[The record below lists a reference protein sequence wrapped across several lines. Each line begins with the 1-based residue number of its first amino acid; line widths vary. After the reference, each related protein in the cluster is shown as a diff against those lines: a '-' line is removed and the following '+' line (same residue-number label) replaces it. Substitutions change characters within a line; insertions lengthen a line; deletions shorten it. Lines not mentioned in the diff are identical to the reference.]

1 MKRLGIA
8 LGTVIVAGAAALWG
22 VPRLIPSDGAREAVA
37 AQIRAVT
44 GIEPIVRGRV
54 EVSLF
59 PSGTI
64 RLGNVVLGDGQ
75 TPPLA
80 ADRLIAHVR
89 FLPLLLGR
97 IEIADIV
104 LDHPHIAVKID
115 KKGRSNWSPLL
126 ASLAS
131 ALKPADRVVPFT
143 EIRIDHGAVAVEDA
157 NHAVVEHLSNVD
169 LSLAWPSISKSFGAT
184 GHFDWRG
191 KPVDASIMISD
202 FLAALTGDSSG
213 LKIRL
218 SGEPLRLAFEGSIS
232 SEPTFKADGTL
243 SAEAAS
249 LRDAL
254 HWTSDAPVPSGGFGR
269 FTLKGHATLVE
280 NTMSLSGVDVELDGN
295 GAEGVLAYAANGQRT
310 WQGTL
315 AAGDLDLTPYVSSVR
330 LMTANARNW
339 NGGPI
344 ALDGL
349 SSFGID
355 LRLSAA
361 KVRVGRVLLGRSALS
376 AVLHDG
382 KLLLSVG
389 ESQAFNGTIHGS
401 LTIAKTDRGATVKS
415 EMHFVDVDLEPCLGE
430 LFGLRRLE
438 GKGNLDF
445 ALEGSG
451 DSVLDLTRNLSGTVK
466 LESQQGAIAGI
477 NVEQVLRRLERRP
490 LSGGDYR
497 NGHTPFDKL
506 KVALKLANGAVSVD
520 EASVD
525 GNAVRVALAG
535 TASVPSREVDLKGT
549 ASLMDS
555 ANNVAFELPFVVIGP
570 WDDALPLPDPTSL
583 IRRSGAAAPLL
594 DAVRDR
600 KTRDA
605 VRSALDHLIG
615 GARKAPDSAPAA
627 APAAAP
633 TPAPVPAAEPTTT
646 AATPGQ

>member
-1 MKRLGIA
+1 VTAATGLKRLGIA
-8 LGTVIVAGAAALWG
+8 FGVVIVAGVAGLW
-22 VPRLIPSDGAREAVA
+22 VAPWLIPAKGARDAVT
-37 AQIRAVT
+37 AQIRTAT
-44 GIEPIVRGRV
+44 GIEPAVHGPV

-59 PSGTI
+59 PSGTV

-75 TPPLA
+75 TPPLV
-80 ADRLIAHVR
+80 ADRLIAHMR

-115 KKGRSNWSPLL
+115 KSGRSNWSPLL
-126 ASLAS
+126 VALAN
-131 ALKPADRVVPFT
+131 ALKPADRIVPFT
-143 EIRIDHGAVAVEDA
+143 EIRIDHGTIAVEDA
-157 NHAVVEHLSNVD
+157 NHALVENLSQVD
-169 LSLAWPSISKSFGAT
+169 LALAWPSISKSFGAT
-184 GHFDWRG
+184 GRFEWRG
-191 KPVDASIMISD
+191 EPVDASIVISD
-202 FLAALTGDSSG
+202 FLAALAGDNSG

-218 SGEPLRLAFEGSIS
+218 SGAPLRLAFEGIIG

-243 SAEAAS
+243 SAEATS

-254 HWTSDAPVPSGGFGR
+254 HWTGDAPVPGGGFGR

-280 NTMSLSGVDVELDGN
+280 NAISLSGVNVELDGN

-315 AAGDLDLTPYVSSVR
+315 AAGDLDLTPYVSTVR
-330 LMTANARNW
+330 LMTANAHDWDRV
-339 NGGPI
+339 PI
-344 ALDGL
+344 SLDGL
-349 SSFGID
+349 TSFGID

-361 KVRVGRVLLGRSALS
+361 KVRIGRVQLGRTALA

-389 ESQAFNGTIHGS
+389 EAQAFNGIIHGS
-401 LTIAKTDRGATVKS
+401 LSIARSDRGAEVKS
-415 EMHFVDVDLEPCLGE
+415 EMHFVDVDLESCLGE
-430 LFGLRRLE
+430 LFGLHRLE

-445 ALEGSG
+445 ALAGTG
-451 DSVLDLTRNLSGTVK
+451 DSVLNLTRNLSGTIN
-466 LESQQGAIAGI
+466 LESQQGALAGI

-506 KVALKLANGAVSVD
+506 KVALKLVNGAVAVD

-525 GNAVRVALAG
+525 GSSVRVALAG
-535 TASVPSREVDLKGT
+535 SASVPSREVDLKGT

-555 ANNVAFELPFVVIGP
+555 ANNIAFELPFIVNGP
-570 WDDALPLPDPTSL
+570 WDDALPLPDPASL

-605 VRSALDHLIG
+605 VRSALDRLMG
-615 GARKAPDSAPAA
+615 PRKAPEPVPTANA
-627 APAAAP
+627 APP
-633 TPAPVPAAEPTTT
+633 PA
-646 AATPGQ
+646 Q

>member
-1 MKRLGIA
+1 VTAATGLKRLGIA
-8 LGTVIVAGAAALWG
+8 AGIVIVAAAVGLWAAPG
-22 VPRLIPSDGAREAVA
+22 LISATGARDAVA
-37 AQIRAVT
+37 AQIRTAT
-44 GIEPIVRGRV
+44 GIEPVVRGPV

-59 PSGTI
+59 PSGTV

-97 IEIADIV
+97 IEVADIV

-115 KKGRSNWSPLL
+115 KSGRSNWSPLL
-126 ASLAS
+126 TSLAS
-131 ALKPADRVVPFT
+131 ALKPAERIAPFT
-143 EIRIDHGAVAVEDA
+143 EIRIDHGTVAVEDA
-157 NHAVVEHLSNVD
+157 NHALVENLSDVD

-184 GHFDWRG
+184 GHFEWRG
-191 KPVDASIMISD
+191 EPVDASIVISD
-202 FLAALTGDSSG
+202 FLAALAGDDSG

-218 SGEPLRLAFEGSIS
+218 SGTPLRLAFEGTIS
-232 SEPTFKADGTL
+232 SEPTFKAEGTL

-254 HWTSDAPVPSGGFGR
+254 HWTSDAPVPGGGFGR

-280 NTMSLSGVDVELDGN
+280 NAMSLSGVNVELDGN
-295 GAEGVLAYAANGQRT
+295 GAEGVLAYAANGQHT

-315 AAGDLDLTPYVSSVR
+315 AAGDLDLTPYVSTVR
-330 LMTANARNW
+330 LMTANARDW
-339 NGGPI
+339 NRVPMS
-344 ALDGL
+344 LDGIT
-349 SSFGID
+349 SFGID

-361 KVRVGRVLLGRSALS
+361 KVRIGRVQLGRTALA

-382 KLLLSVG
+382 KLLLSVT

-401 LTIAKTDRGATVKS
+401 IAIAKSDRGAEVKS
-415 EMHFVDVDLEPCLGE
+415 EMHFVDVDLDACLGE
-430 LFGLRRLE
+430 LAGLRRLE

-445 ALEGSG
+445 ALEGNG
-451 DSVLDLTRNLSGTVK
+451 DSVFDLTRNLSGTVH
-466 LESQQGAIAGI
+466 LESQQGALAGI

-497 NGHTPFDKL
+497 SGHTPFDKL
-506 KVALKLANGAVSVD
+506 KVALKLANGAVTVD
-520 EASVD
+520 EASID
-525 GNAVRVALAG
+525 GRSVRVALGG
-535 TASVPSREVDLKGT
+535 TASIPSREVDLKGT

-555 ANNVAFELPFVVIGP
+555 ANNITFELPFIVYGP
-570 WDDALPLPDPTSL
+570 WEDALPLPDPASL

-605 VRSALDHLIG
+605 VRSALDHLMG
-615 GARKAPDSAPAA
+615 PRKAPPPAPPTTPTANAA
-627 APAAAP
+627 SPNATGA
-633 TPAPVPAAEPTTT
+633 TPA
-646 AATPGQ
+646 Q

>member
-1 MKRLGIA
+1 MTAATGLKRLGIA
-8 LGTVIVAGAAALWG
+8 IGVVIVAGVAGLWAA
-22 VPRLIPSDGAREAVA
+22 PQLIPAEGARDAVT
-37 AQIRAVT
+37 AQIRTAT
-44 GIEPIVRGRV
+44 GIEPAVHGQV

-59 PSGTI
+59 PSGTV

-75 TPPLA
+75 TPPLV

-115 KKGRSNWSPLL
+115 KNGRSNWAPLL
-126 ASLAS
+126 VALAD
-131 ALKPADRVVPFT
+131 ALKPADRIVPFT
-143 EIRIDHGAVAVEDA
+143 EIRIDHGTIAVEDA
-157 NHAVVEHLSNVD
+157 NHALVENLSNVD

-184 GHFDWRG
+184 GRFDWRG
-191 KPVDASIMISD
+191 EPVDASIVISD
-202 FLAALTGDSSG
+202 FLAALAGDNSG

-218 SGEPLRLAFEGSIS
+218 SGAPLRLAFEGIIS

-254 HWTSDAPVPSGGFGR
+254 HWTGDAPVPGGGFGR

-280 NTMSLSGVDVELDGN
+280 NAISLSGVNVELDGN

-315 AAGDLDLTPYVSSVR
+315 AAGDLDLTPYVSTVR
-330 LMTANARNW
+330 LMTTNARDW
-339 NGGPI
+339 NRVPI
-344 ALDGL
+344 SLDGL
-349 SSFGID
+349 TGFGID

-361 KVRVGRVLLGRSALS
+361 KVRIGRVLLGRTALA

-389 ESQAFNGTIHGS
+389 ELQAFNGIIHGS
-401 LTIAKTDRGATVKS
+401 VAIAKSDRGAEVKS
-415 EMHFVDVDLEPCLGE
+415 EMHFVDVDLESCLGE

-445 ALEGSG
+445 ALEGAG
-451 DSVLDLTRNLSGTVK
+451 DSVLNLTRNLSGTIN
-466 LESQQGAIAGI
+466 LESQQGALAGI

-497 NGHTPFDKL
+497 SGHTPFDKL
-506 KVALKLANGAVSVD
+506 KVSLKIANGAVAVD

-525 GNAVRVALAG
+525 GSSVRVALAG

-555 ANNVAFELPFVVIGP
+555 ANNVAFELPFIVNGP
-570 WDDALPLPDPTSL
+570 WDDALPLPDPASL

-605 VRSALDHLIG
+605 VRSALDRLMG
-615 GARKAPDSAPAA
+615 PRKAPEPAPTATA
-627 APAAAP
+627 AP
-633 TPAPVPAAEPTTT
+633 PA
-646 AATPGQ
+646 Q